1 VIPLGKIYDALEKSQ
16 HYSTNDP
23 SASSRTHLKTVEN
36 TNDIGRVEPKSFP
49 MSLNSRGNRL
59 DDSLISYYKPQSIE
73 AEQFRK
79 LAATIVF
86 QNPGVTSRCLLVTSV
101 NKGEGKSF
109 LTSNLAISLAKSL
122 EEPVLLMDCDL
133 RRPSLHTRFGFRDV
147 PGLSDHFMKGMDI
160 SSLIQ
165 KTSVNQLSLLPA
177 GSKSFHS
184 AELLSSKRMAQLLKT
199 LKKTNKGKIIL
210 IDSPPPSATAEP
222 VAIASQVDGIILTV
236 QCESTPREMVV
247 DLVKNLGKEKILGV
261 VLNRFKRPFSAYK
274 KYEMY
279 Q

>member
-1 VIPLGKIYDALEKSQ
+1 LGKIYDALEKSQ
-16 HYSTNDP
+16 QYTPNKSSSIDRAHLEAVEDTDVKKTSSPFPLRLNFTNRP
-23 SASSRTHLKTVEN
+23 
-36 TNDIGRVEPKSFP
+36 
-49 MSLNSRGNRL
+49 L
-59 DDSLISYYKPQSIE
+59 DGSLISYFNPQSIE

-79 LAATIVF
+79 LASNILF
-86 QNPGVTSRCLLVTSV
+86 QNPEKGSRCLLVTGVSR
-101 NKGEGKSF
+101 GEGKSF
-109 LTSNLAISLAKSL
+109 VTSNLAISLAKSL

-133 RRPSLHTRFGFRDV
+133 RRPSLHTRFGFGNV
-147 PGLSDHFMKGMDI
+147 PGLSDHFIKGMDI

-165 KTSVNQLSLLPA
+165 RTAVNRLSLLPA

-199 LKKTNKGKIIL
+199 IKNLNKGRIIL

-222 VAIASQVDGIILTV
+222 VAIASQVDGVIVTV

-247 DLVKNLGKEKILGV
+247 DLIDNIGKEKILGI
-261 VLNRFKRPFSAYK
+261 VLNRFKKPFSAYK

-279 Q
+279 E

>member
-1 VIPLGKIYDALEKSQ
+1 MGKIYDALEKSQ
-16 HYSTNDP
+16 HYSTDE
-23 SASSRTHLKTVEN
+23 SSMSGRTHLEAVED
-36 TNDIGRVEPKSFP
+36 TEIRTEPSPFHLSMNP
-49 MSLNSRGNRL
+49 VNNRL
-59 DDSLISYYKPQSIE
+59 DHSLISYFKPQSVE

-79 LAATIVF
+79 LAANVLF
-86 QNPGVTSRCLLVTSV
+86 QNPDNSASRCLLVTSV

-133 RRPSLHTRFGFRDV
+133 RRPSLHTLFGFRDV
-147 PGLSDHFMKGMDI
+147 PGLSDHFIKGMDI

-165 KTSVNQLSLLPA
+165 RTAVNRLSLLPA

-184 AELLSSKRMAQLLKT
+184 AELLSSKRMAKLLKT
-199 LKKTNKGKIIL
+199 IKSINMGRIIL

-222 VAIASQVDGIILTV
+222 VAIASQVDGVILTV
-236 QCESTPREMVV
+236 QSESTPREMVV
-247 DLVKNLGKEKILGV
+247 DLIKNLGKEKIMGI
-261 VLNRFKRPFSAYK
+261 VLNRYKKPFSSYK

>member
-1 VIPLGKIYDALEKSQ
+1 MGKIYDALEKSQ
-16 HYSTNDP
+16 HFSIDK
-23 SASSRTHLKTVEN
+23 SSMSGRTHLEAVEN
-36 TNDIGRVEPKSFP
+36 SEIQAVPSPSPFP
-49 MSLNSRGNRL
+49 LSMNPENNHL
-59 DDSLISYYKPQSIE
+59 DRSLISYFKPQSVE

-79 LAATIVF
+79 LAANILF
-86 QNPGVTSRCLLVTSV
+86 QNSDNSASRCLLVTSV

>member
-1 VIPLGKIYDALEKSQ
+1 
-16 HYSTNDP
+16 
-23 SASSRTHLKTVEN
+23 
-36 TNDIGRVEPKSFP
+36 
-49 MSLNSRGNRL
+49 
-59 DDSLISYYKPQSIE
+59 
-73 AEQFRK
+73 
-79 LAATIVF
+79 
-86 QNPGVTSRCLLVTSV
+86 LLVTSV
-101 NKGEGKSF
+101 NKDEGKSF
-109 LTSNLAISLAKSL
+109 VTSNLAISLSRSL

-133 RRPSLHTRFGFRDV
+133 RRPSLHFRFGFGDV
-147 PGLSDHFMKGMDI
+147 PGLSDHFIKGLDI

-165 KTSVNQLSLLPA
+165 RTAVNRLSLLPA

-199 LKKTNKGKIIL
+199 LKKTNRGKIIL

-222 VAIASQVDGIILTV
+222 VAIASQVDGIILIV
-236 QCESTPREMVV
+236 QCESTPREMVTE
-247 DLVKNLGKEKILGV
+247 LIKNLGKEKILGI